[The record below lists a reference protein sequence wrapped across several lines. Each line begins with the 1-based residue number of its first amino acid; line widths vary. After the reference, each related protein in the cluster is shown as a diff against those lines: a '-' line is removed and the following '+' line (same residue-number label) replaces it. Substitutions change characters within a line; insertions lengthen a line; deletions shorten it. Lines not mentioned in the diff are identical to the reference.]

1 MIPKHPA
8 PIDKI
13 IDAQRHVLV
22 ERVSVGR
29 QRDLIAKMKAHG
41 GDTCREENRLAACEV
56 SLRLVENHLKH
67 LIRVRE

>member
-29 QRDLIAKMKAHG
+29 QRDLIAEMKAHG
-41 GDTCREENRLAACEV
+41 GDTKHAENRLAACEV

-67 LIRVRE
+67 LIRDRE

>member
-13 IDAQRHVLV
+13 VNAQRRVLV

-29 QRDLIAKMKAHG
+29 QRDLIVEMKAHG
-41 GDTCREENRLAACEV
+41 GDTQRAENLLAAYEL
-56 SLRLVENHLKH
+56 SLRIFEDDLKR
-67 LIRVRE
+67 LTRVRG